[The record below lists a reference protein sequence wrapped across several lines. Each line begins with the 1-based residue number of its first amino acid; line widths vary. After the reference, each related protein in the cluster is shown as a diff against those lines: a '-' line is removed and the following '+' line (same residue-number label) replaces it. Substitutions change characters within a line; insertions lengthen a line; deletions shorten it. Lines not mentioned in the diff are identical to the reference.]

1 MLQIQLIFPLR
12 HPARFMWRDDPGFN
26 ASVHDELL
34 DAHRRIIQSTA
45 EAYPRSATETRL
57 LRLRR
62 RSMSQRQEMLLYYL
76 LAQCVRARDLSK
88 STNFVQAFEWCTRAE
103 QIAMNLLDFGAQVDL
118 YELKGTLFRATSGYW
133 LAAEEFSN
141 ALRRLREHSADMESF
156 DPEFEV
162 TLAAKTAAM
171 EYAQGA
177 SIRALEHVQR
187 AASLLP
193 LTTMSLTGQG
203 TITWTFALLYWQFNR
218 LTEALEQVEMAVTL
232 YRQTNARESTCRVL
246 TLAADIALDF
256 AESLDA
262 QTQRAARDEQLA
274 RAASHIDEALRIGRE
289 ADDAPGI
296 ALARLSDARLKRIQ
310 SHAEAASAEAD
321 IHAVLQQAQEIGDD
335 SLLIA
340 AQTALGIALIARG
353 EKAHGKRWLNTAVK
367 AAERI
372 SAPGLAHRAKRG
384 LR

>member
-1 MLQIQLIFPLR
+1 MLQIQLVFPLR
-12 HPARFMWRDDPGFN
+12 HPERFMWRDDPGFN

-34 DAHRRIIQSTA
+34 DAHRRIAQATAQSS
-45 EAYPRSATETRL
+45 PLSATETRL
-57 LRLRR
+57 LRLLH

-118 YELKGTLFRATSGYW
+118 HELKGTLFRATSGYW

-171 EYAQGA
+171 EYAQGI
-177 SIRALEHVQR
+177 SIRALEHVRR

-193 LTTMSLTGQG
+193 LTTMSRTGQG
-203 TITWTFALLYWQFNR
+203 TITWTFALLHWQFNR
-218 LTEALEQVEMAVTL
+218 LAEAQEQVEMAVTL
-232 YRQTNARESTCRVL
+232 YRQTSAKESTCRVL
-246 TLAADIALDF
+246 TLAADIALDV

-262 QTQRAARDEQLA
+262 QTQRAAYDEQLT

-296 ALARLSDARLKRIQ
+296 ALARLSDARLKRIRGD
-310 SHAEAASAEAD
+310 AEAASAEAD
-321 IHAVLQQAQEIGDD
+321 IRAILQQARTSGDD
-335 SLLIA
+335 SLVVA
-340 AQTALGIALIARG
+340 AQTALGITLIACG
-353 EKAHGKRWLNTAVK
+353 KKALGKRCLKNAIKT
-367 AAERI
+367 AERI
-372 SAPGLAHRAKRG
+372 SAPGLAHRAKRS